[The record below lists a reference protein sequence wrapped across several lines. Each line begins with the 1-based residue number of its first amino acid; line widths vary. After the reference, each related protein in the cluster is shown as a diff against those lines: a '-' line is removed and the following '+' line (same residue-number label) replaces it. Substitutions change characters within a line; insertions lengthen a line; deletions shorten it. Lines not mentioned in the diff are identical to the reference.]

1 MRLFSAYAR
10 LFSLPRFRSSLF
22 AAIAGKLQPGVF
34 SLALLL
40 EVDHY
45 RGMERAA
52 VVVSLSALGSATVPL
67 RGRLMDRHG
76 YARVMCPALVL
87 YLIALTGLVLNDRA
101 HGSLI
106 ATAACAMAASACA
119 PPVQIVTRLMWR
131 SVTTGD
137 LRTTILSLDAVLTD
151 VGFIVGPALAAFL
164 VTAVAPWA
172 GLAASALLSTSGTLL
187 LVSRRIPHQQGQQAA
202 ERDRMG
208 PLRSVPLRRTMAAAV
223 LFFLAV
229 RAIELAFPAWAQEH
243 DTPLMSGV
251 LLSCMGLG
259 SVVGGLVLGA
269 LPPSWSSRAE
279 LSVTL
284 AAMSLG
290 ALLVAAASQAGAVL
304 LAVMAAVMG
313 LALGP
318 TFVAV
323 FATAG
328 DLSPAHM
335 AAETQSWVN
344 SFMSLGG
351 AVGTTVASLIAQSFG
366 PGAVLVVAAAS
377 MAAASGLARLVTRP
391 STVRSAW

>member
-1 MRLFSAYAR
+1 
-10 LFSLPRFRSSLF
+10 
-22 AAIAGKLQPGVF
+22 
-34 SLALLL
+34 
-40 EVDHY
+40 
-45 RGMERAA
+45 
-52 VVVSLSALGSATVPL
+52 
-67 RGRLMDRHG
+67 
-76 YARVMCPALVL
+76 
-87 YLIALTGLVLNDRA
+87 
-101 HGSLI
+101 
-106 ATAACAMAASACA
+106 
-119 PPVQIVTRLMWR
+119 
-131 SVTTGD
+131 
-137 LRTTILSLDAVLTD
+137 
-151 VGFIVGPALAAFL
+151 
-164 VTAVAPWA
+164 
-172 GLAASALLSTSGTLL
+172 
-187 LVSRRIPHQQGQQAA
+187 
-202 ERDRMG
+202 
-208 PLRSVPLRRTMAAAV
+208 MAAAV

-243 DTPLMSGV
+243 DAPLMSGV

-269 LPPSWSSRAE
+269 LAPSWSSRAE

-335 AAETQSWVN
+335 AAETQSWIN

-351 AVGTTVASLIAQSFG
+351 AVGTTVASLISQSFG

-377 MAAASGLARLVTRP
+377 MAAASGLARLVTRA
-391 STVRSAW
+391 STVRAVRSA